1 MLAVATIG
9 ATVATHH
16 MTAFMLAGFLV
27 AWTAIRRFVAWR
39 TKTSTGHGPG
49 PLAAFAVIASVLWVA
64 LVASVVVAYLVP
76 VLRGAVLSFVDV
88 VTGQSGGKAPFSTTP
103 GQVTQPLWQR
113 GAGFMHVG
121 LVLFALPF
129 GLFQL
134 FRWFRRD
141 AFVLMLGLAAGAY
154 PATLALRF
162 TRAGTETSNR
172 ASEFVFVG
180 IAFVLALA
188 IMPAADQADGRERAG
203 VTIAWA
209 TVTAAA
215 VVTMIGGSIIA
226 DAPYGRIP
234 GRYLVVADERSVEP
248 EGVDAALW
256 AARYLPADAGIL
268 TDRINGTLLGS
279 YGRKR
284 PILIA
289 VDGVSLSTVITA
301 PRWIPQL
308 QRLAQK
314 AGVRY
319 IVVDRRLT
327 TGPP

>member
-1 MLAVATIG
+1 
-9 ATVATHH
+9 
-16 MTAFMLAGFLV
+16 
-27 AWTAIRRFVAWR
+27 
-39 TKTSTGHGPG
+39 
-49 PLAAFAVIASVLWVA
+49 
-64 LVASVVVAYLVP
+64 

-103 GQVTQPLWQR
+103 GQATQPLWQR

-129 GLFQL
+129 GLFRL

-141 AFVLMLGLAAGAY
+141 AFVL
-154 PATLALRF
+154 
-162 TRAGTETSNR
+162 
-172 ASEFVFVG
+172 
-180 IAFVLALA
+180 
-188 IMPAADQADGRERAG
+188 MPAADQADGRERAG

-215 VVTMIGGSIIA
+215 VVIMIGGSIIA

-327 TGPP
+327 TGPPLIGYYFDRDEPGAFRHEVPLELRALTKFDRVPGFSRVFDSGNIAMYAVPPPGRGR